1 MKVLCVKCKGR
12 KFCGRTICPIIA
24 KSEAMFKVKN
34 LTEKDF
40 FGSSPAPFVGHYGYP
55 YVNVGILSP
64 PQITENAWE
73 YDAPRHWA
81 IKDYGIPQIVDYR
94 SALINS
100 RFKAQVKNSRNRFL
114 ELSQEI
120 GMASKPVDV
129 EVNLKKKPFVNL
141 RFSPELAP
149 MGPRGEL
156 ERAKAT
162 ENPKIHTK
170 VDKVVSD
177 TDLKSVDAMIYL
189 YKNEFDE
196 NFLSRILSIGTLGI
210 KKNRRLVPTR
220 FSITA
225 VDDTLGKNF
234 VKKIKDYRVSDF
246 QLYFGGYLGNYY
258 VIMLFPE
265 IWSYELFETYSPKAS
280 WNTSEEVQFTT
291 DYEPYQGRKK
301 YAFDTAGGYYAAR
314 LPILERLNRIKRQA
328 SVLALRFITEEYYVP
343 LGVFVVRE
351 ASRNA
356 MNNKPIKFPS
366 KEEMINY
373 TRVLV
378 KEKFNMD
385 VDKILKHSILLKN
398 IKQQY
403 KLTQFFK

>member
-1 MKVLCVKCKGR
+1 MKILCVKCKGR
-12 KFCGRTICPIIA
+12 KFCGRAVCPIIA

-64 PQITENAWE
+64 PAITEEAWK

-81 IKDYGIPQIVDYR
+81 IDNYEIPQIVDYR

-100 RFKAQVKNSRNRFL
+100 RFKAQIKSSRNRFL

-129 EVNLKKKPFVNL
+129 EVNLEKKPFVSL
-141 RFSPELAP
+141 RFIPELAP
-149 MGPRGEL
+149 MGPKGEL
-156 ERAKAT
+156 KKARAT

-210 KKNRRLVPTR
+210 KKNRKLVPTR
-220 FSITA
+220 WSITA

-234 VKKIKDYRVSDF
+234 IKRVKDYNDIDY
-246 QLYFGGYLGNYY
+246 QAYFGGYLGNYY
-258 VIMLFPE
+258 LILFFSDV
-265 IWSYELFETYSPKAS
+265 WSYELFETYLPNAS
-280 WNTSEEVQFTT
+280 WNTSKDIQFTT
-291 DYEPYQGRKK
+291 DYESYSGRKT
-301 YAFDTAGGYYAAR
+301 YAENCAGGYYATR
-314 LPILERLNRIKRQA
+314 LPILEKLLSLRRQGT
-328 SVLALRFITEEYYVP
+328 VLALRFITGEYSVP
-343 LGVFVVRE
+343 LGVWVCRE
-351 ASRNA
+351 ATRKSLGS
-356 MNNKPIKFPS
+356 KPETFKT
-366 KEEMINY
+366 KEEMLNY
-373 TRVLV
+373 AKELV
-378 KEKFNMD
+378 KNKFNYNLD
-385 VDKILKHSILLKN
+385 YILKESKILKN
-398 IKQQY
+398 IRTQT
-403 KLTQFFK
+403 KLFSFF